1 MAAPVLDAFNRTN
14 GSVGAQWDG
23 ATRQLAYRIAGNRL
37 DVQRGGALSY
47 DASFG
52 ASQSASITLATVA
65 PRSREQGVLLKVQ
78 QPGAVASGA
87 IAVLYDAVLGRVV
100 VSTLRP
106 STTDWIPYDGTAATF
121 SDGDRLGA
129 CALASG
135 DVRVYKNGALL
146 ATVPLNA
153 ADQAFFN
160 AKGGQA
166 GVWARRARR
175 ALLDDFGGGTV
186 TP

>member
-1 MAAPVLDAFNRTN
+1 M
-14 GSVGAQWDG
+14 
-23 ATRQLAYRIAGNRL
+23 
-37 DVQRGGALSY
+37 
-47 DASFG
+47 
-52 ASQSASITLATVA
+52 
-65 PRSREQGVLLKVQ
+65 LLKVQ

-87 IAVLYDAVLGRVV
+87 IAVLYDAVFGRVV

-106 STTDWIPYDGTAATF
+106 SATSWTPYDGTAATF
-121 SDGDRLGA
+121 ADGDRLAA

-146 ATVPLNA
+146 ATVPLSA
-153 ADQAFFN
+153 ADQTFFN
-160 AKGGQA
+160 PKGGRA

-186 TP
+186 AP